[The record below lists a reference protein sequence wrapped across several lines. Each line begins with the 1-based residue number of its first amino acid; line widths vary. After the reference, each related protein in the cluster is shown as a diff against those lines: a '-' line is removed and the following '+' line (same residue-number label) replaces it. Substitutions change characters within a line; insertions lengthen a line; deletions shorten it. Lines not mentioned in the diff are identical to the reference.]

1 MQILVTN
8 RDENRLD
15 TLTSL
20 YVNRAYKGENKE
32 NCLFGI
38 YNNDVDHDPN
48 KAYALYATKGR
59 AEEVVRETI
68 ASLEGPKYDT
78 TKILKETLANGF
90 QRYDE
95 TKSLKQVLIIRFPK
109 E

>member
-1 MQILVTN
+1 MLVLVTN

-15 TLTSL
+15 TLTHL

-38 YNNDVDHDPN
+38 FNNDKDTNLD
-48 KAYALYATKGR
+48 KAYALYATKAR
-59 AEEVVRETI
+59 AEEVVREII
-68 ASLEGPKYDT
+68 ASLEKPQFDT

-90 QRYDE
+90 KKYE
-95 TKSLKQVLIIRFPK
+95 ENKTLKQVLIIRFPK